1 MATESSSPSTTS
13 TRTSTNTSTVTGTTP
28 NNPSTATST
37 TSSTRSP
44 PPTNDRDSNS
54 CRKCVKALREI
65 ISGLHDDSSTK
76 ESPPLTLLKA
86 IITDDWKSSSS
97 SSSSSSRSRQTSTT
111 TTHNKNNL
119 KIQETEDGIKV
130 ELPVTT
136 TLPNLLRRYSSLL
149 IDDSNDNESPY
160 SPHTLATSISSSEDT
175 AAALDHHHQQ
185 QQQQSQSSQPLT
197 IELKCR
203 KCLTSGPE
211 GGARAFLMGPQPL
224 SIVLCHNRIHSSK
237 EEVQEILTHEL
248 VHLYDVQTL
257 QLDLQQCEN
266 LAYSEVRAAKAA
278 ECRNAWSQLQPY
290 CVKQKAICAT
300 NNLFP
305 LEGRQCIQK
314 VFAQAF
320 RDNRPFDNN
329 NNNNLNKKQQQQ
341 QQP

>member
-1 MATESSSPSTTS
+1 MP
-13 TRTSTNTSTVTGTTP
+13 
-28 NNPSTATST
+28 
-37 TSSTRSP
+37 
-44 PPTNDRDSNS
+44 
-54 CRKCVKALREI
+54 
-65 ISGLHDDSSTK
+65 
-76 ESPPLTLLKA
+76 
-86 IITDDWKSSSS
+86 
-97 SSSSSSRSRQTSTT
+97 
-111 TTHNKNNL
+111 NKNHQL
-119 KIQETEDGIKV
+119 KIQETQDGVKV
-130 ELPVTT
+130 ELPVTS
-136 TLPNLLRRYSSLL
+136 TLPNLLRRYSALL
-149 IDDSNDNESPY
+149 IENSNNESSSY
-160 SPHTLATSISSSEDT
+160 APHPLATSVSSSQEAT
-175 AAALDHHHQQ
+175 ALEQQ
-185 QQQQSQSSQPLT
+185 QQQQSSQPLT

-305 LEGRQCIQK
+305 LQGRTCIQK

-320 RDNRPFDNN
+320 QDNRPFDFDTHDK
-329 NNNNLNKKQQQQ
+329 NKK
-341 QQP
+341 

>member
-1 MATESSSPSTTS
+1 MATESSSSSSSPSTTG
-13 TRTSTNTSTVTGTTP
+13 TSTVTGTTP
-28 NNPSTATST
+28 KNTATASMI
-37 TSSTRSP
+37 P
-44 PPTNDRDSNS
+44 PKTNDRDANS
-54 CRKCVKALREI
+54 CRKCVQALRDI
-65 ISGLHDDSSTK
+65 ISGLHNDDNSTQ

-86 IITDDWKSSSS
+86 IIADDWKSSSS
-97 SSSSSSRSRQTSTT
+97 FDDSSSSRQPTT
-111 TTHNKNNL
+111 YKNNL
-119 KIQETEDGIKV
+119 KIQDTEDGVKV

-149 IDDSNDNESPY
+149 HHGDNNNVVDES
-160 SPHTLATSISSSEDT
+160 SPHTLATSVLSVT
-175 AAALDHHHQQ
+175 AAAHSSSHPPPPLPQQ
-185 QQQQSQSSQPLT
+185 PPLT

-203 KCLTSGPE
+203 KCATSGPE

-224 SIVLCHNRIHSSK
+224 SIVLCHNRIASSP

-278 ECRNAWSQLQPY
+278 ECKHAWSQLQPY

-305 LEGRQCIQK
+305 LEGRKCIQK

-320 RDNRPFDNN
+320 HDNRPFDNH
-329 NNNNLNKKQQQQ
+329 NKK
-341 QQP
+341 P

>member
-1 MATESSSPSTTS
+1 MATEAASASPSTTK
-13 TRTSTNTSTVTGTTP
+13 
-28 NNPSTATST
+28 ATST
-37 TSSTRSP
+37 TKDTATSSSP
-44 PPTNDRDSNS
+44 PKQNDRDSNS

-65 ISGLHDDSSTK
+65 ISGLHDDSTQ
-76 ESPPLTLLKA
+76 ESSPLTLLKA
-86 IITDDWKSSSS
+86 IIADDWRSSSS
-97 SSSSSSRSRQTSTT
+97 FDSSSSRQQTTY
-111 TTHNKNNL
+111 KNNL
-119 KIQETEDGIKV
+119 KIQDTEDGVKV

-149 IDDSNDNESPY
+149 HHGDNNNVVDDSSSPY
-160 SPHTLATSISSSEDT
+160 SSTHTLATSVLSLDAAA
-175 AAALDHHHQQ
+175 AAALD
-185 QQQQSQSSQPLT
+185 QQSSSHPPPQQPPLT

-203 KCLTSGPE
+203 KCATSGPE

-224 SIVLCHNRIHSSK
+224 SIVLCHNRIDASSP

-278 ECRNAWSQLQPY
+278 ECKHAWSQLQPY

-305 LEGRQCIQK
+305 LEGRKCIQK
-314 VFAQAF
+314 VFTQAF
-320 RDNRPFDNN
+320 HDNRPFDNN
-329 NNNNLNKKQQQQ
+329 NNKK
-341 QQP
+341 P

>member
-1 MATESSSPSTTS
+1 MATESSSSP
-13 TRTSTNTSTVTGTTP
+13 STNTTSGTGLKGTE
-28 NNPSTATST
+28 TST
-37 TSSTRSP
+37 TTTPKNTATTSSP
-44 PPTNDRDSNS
+44 PPKTNDRDANS
-54 CRKCVKALREI
+54 CRKCVKALQEI
-65 ISGLHDDSSTK
+65 ISGLHDDSTQ

-97 SSSSSSRSRQTSTT
+97 SSLNNPQTTTTATTT
-111 TTHNKNNL
+111 TTHNL
-119 KIQETEDGIKV
+119 KIQETQDGVKV
-130 ELPVTT
+130 ELPVNT

-149 IDDSNDNESPY
+149 NGDNNNNNSISPY
-160 SPHTLATSISSSEDT
+160 PPHTLATSVTSSEEPP
-175 AAALDHHHQQ
+175 
-185 QQQQSQSSQPLT
+185 QPLT

-203 KCLTSGPE
+203 KCATSGPE
-211 GGARAFLMGPQPL
+211 GGARAFLMGPNPL
-224 SIVLCHNRIHSSK
+224 SIVLCHNRIHSST
-237 EEVQEILTHEL
+237 EEIQEILTHEL

-305 LEGRQCIQK
+305 MQGRTCIQK

-320 RDNRPFDNN
+320 QDNRPFDNK
-329 NNNNLNKKQQQQ
+329 NKK
-341 QQP
+341 P